1 MPLVE
6 GGILPQTIRA
16 LASAISEYL
25 SDSPPT
31 YLDTVAL
38 QAGVADHNHGPIG
51 AEMAV
56 RNHRAFRSVQQACNY
71 QQYCF

>member
-1 MPLVE
+1 MLLRPAL
-6 GGILPQTIRA
+6 LCHKDNAIRV

-38 QAGVADHNHGPIG
+38 EAGVADHNHRAVG
-51 AEMAV
+51 AEVAV
-56 RNHRAFRSVQQACNY
+56 RNHHTSRAVKQA
-71 QQYCF
+71 

>member
-6 GGILPQTIRA
+6 GGILPQTIRV
-16 LASAISEYL
+16 LAFVISEYL

-38 QAGVADHNHGPIG
+38 QAGVADHNHRAVG
-51 AEMAV
+51 AEVAV
-56 RNHRAFRSVQQACNY
+56 RNYHTSLAVKQS
-71 QQYCF
+71 